1 MLVETCQMYWL
12 DKLNAC
18 RNYLQQNGV
27 FDIDSFVDFFE
38 EDLL

>member
-1 MLVETCQMYWL
+1 MQDREHTQMEL

-18 RNYLQQNGV
+18 RNYLQQNCI
-27 FDIDSFVDFFE
+27 FDKDSFVDFFK

>member
-1 MLVETCQMYWL
+1 MYWL

-18 RNYLQQNGV
+18 RNYLQQNSV
-27 FDIDSFVDFFE
+27 FDKDSFVDFFE